1 MFETLEKGM
10 ALNTLFERK
19 EDSVMKKILMALIL
33 GLVFTAAYAQMDN
46 PLKQGMPNT
55 VTLSNGEVIY
65 DLSGEWDAIYDN
77 KGYGGINKDIVKI
90 TQKGNEFVG
99 IKLIGNQ
106 YTPKGAETIKGVLEK
121 DGFKSFSANTAI
133 DGWVPSKANISE
145 KCNKIEIEV
154 PASMLTIDIILTRK

>member
-1 MFETLEKGM
+1 
-10 ALNTLFERK
+10 
-19 EDSVMKKILMALIL
+19 MKKILMALIL

-106 YTPKGAETIKGVLEK
+106 WMPKGSETVKGVLEK
-121 DGFKSFSANTAI
+121 DGFKSLNTNSYS
-133 DGWVPSKANISE
+133 DGWTPVLSSFL
-145 KCNKIEIEV
+145 CEI
-154 PASMLTIDIILTRK
+154 

>member
-1 MFETLEKGM
+1 
-10 ALNTLFERK
+10 
-19 EDSVMKKILMALIL
+19 MKKILMALIL

-46 PLKQGMPNT
+46 PLKQGMPST

-77 KGYGGINKDIVKI
+77 KEYGGKNEDIVKI

-106 YTPKGAETIKGVLEK
+106 WKPVGSETIKGELDK
-121 DGFKSFSANTAI
+121 DGFKSFYTSTV
-133 DGWVPSKANISE
+133 DGWTASDVKIDEN
-145 KCNKIEIEV
+145 CNRIEIETSLGGV
-154 PASMLTIDIILTRK
+154 ILGLTLTRK

>member
-1 MFETLEKGM
+1 
-10 ALNTLFERK
+10 
-19 EDSVMKKILMALIL
+19 MKRILIF
-33 GLVFTAAYAQMDN
+33 LVIGFVFSTAYAQMDN

-77 KGYGGINKDIVKI
+77 KGYGGINKDIVQI

-106 YTPKGAETIKGVLEK
+106 WTPKGSETIKGILEK
-121 DGFKSFSANTAI
+121 DGFKSFSTKTV
-133 DGWVPSKANISE
+133 DGWTFSTVKIAE
-145 KCNKIEIEV
+145 KWNKIEIEAPV
-154 PASMLTIDIILTRK
+154 RDITLNITLTRK

>member
-1 MFETLEKGM
+1 
-10 ALNTLFERK
+10 
-19 EDSVMKKILMALIL
+19 MKKILMALIL

-77 KGYGGINKDIVKI
+77 KEYGGKNEDIVKI

-106 YTPKGAETIKGVLEK
+106 WKPVGSETIKGELDK
-121 DGFKSFSANTAI
+121 DGFKSFYTSTVEGWTASDVKI
-133 DGWVPSKANISE
+133 DEN
-145 KCNKIEIEV
+145 CNRIEIETSLGGV
-154 PASMLTIDIILTRK
+154 ILGLTLTRK

>member
-1 MFETLEKGM
+1 
-10 ALNTLFERK
+10 
-19 EDSVMKKILMALIL
+19 MKKILMALIL

-77 KGYGGINKDIVKI
+77 KEFGGINKDIVKI
-90 TQKGNEFVG
+90 TQKGNEFIG

-106 YTPKGAETIKGVLEK
+106 FMPKGGETIKGELEK
-121 DGFKSFSANTAI
+121 DGFKSFSGYTVEGWSWSTA
-133 DGWVPSKANISE
+133 KISE
-145 KCNKIEIEV
+145 KGNKIEIETPV
-154 PASMLTIDIILTRK
+154 MGSMIYLTLTRK

>member
-1 MFETLEKGM
+1 
-10 ALNTLFERK
+10 
-19 EDSVMKKILMALIL
+19 MKKILMALIL

-77 KGYGGINKDIVKI
+77 KGYGGKNEDIVKI
-90 TQKGNEFVG
+90 TQEGNEFLG

-106 YTPKGAETIKGVLEK
+106 WSPKGSETIKGKLEK
-121 DGFKSFSANTAI
+121 DGFIFFFTKTKG
-133 DGWVPSKANISE
+133 GWTPCTVKIGEA
-145 KCNKIEIEV
+145 CNKIEIEAPV
-154 PASMLTIDIILTRK
+154 GDFTIELTLTRK

>member
-1 MFETLEKGM
+1 
-10 ALNTLFERK
+10 
-19 EDSVMKKILMALIL
+19 MKKILMVLIL
-33 GLVFTAAYAQMDN
+33 GLVFTAAYAQTDN

-77 KGYGGINKDIVKI
+77 KEYGGINKDIVKI

-106 YTPKGAETIKGVLEK
+106 WNPKGSETIKGELEK
-121 DGFKSFSANTAI
+121 DGFKTFHTNTVE
-133 DGWVPSKANISE
+133 GWTPATVKIGE
-145 KCNKIEIEV
+145 KCNKIEIETPV
-154 PASMLTIDIILTRK
+154 MGTMIGITLTRNK

>member
-1 MFETLEKGM
+1 
-10 ALNTLFERK
+10 
-19 EDSVMKKILMALIL
+19 MKKILMALIL

-77 KGYGGINKDIVKI
+77 KEYGGKNEDIVKI
-90 TQKGNEFVG
+90 TQEGNVFFG

-106 YTPKGAETIKGVLEK
+106 WSPKGSDTIKGKLEK
-121 DGFKSFSANTAI
+121 DGFIFFFTKSVA
-133 DGWVPSKANISE
+133 GWSPCTVKIGE
-145 KCNKIEIEV
+145 KGNKIEIEAPV
-154 PASMLTIDIILTRK
+154 WDSILNLTLTRK

>member
-1 MFETLEKGM
+1 
-10 ALNTLFERK
+10 
-19 EDSVMKKILMALIL
+19 MKKILMALIL
-33 GLVFTAAYAQMDN
+33 GLVFTATNAQMDN

-77 KGYGGINKDIVKI
+77 KEFGGINKDIVKI

-106 YTPKGAETIKGVLEK
+106 WKPAGSETIKGELEK
-121 DGFKSFSANTAI
+121 DGFKSFYSNTVE
-133 DGWVPSKANISE
+133 GWTPATLKIGE
-145 KCNKIEIEV
+145 KCNKIEIETPV
-154 PASMLTIDIILTRK
+154 MGTMIGLTLTRK